1 MYADSRVC
9 VQGNLFIPV
18 VEALVANYDRY
29 NLLNSAILELFE
41 FIKAGAPFS
50 DALPQ
55 GFCPGFARIRNNLS
69 CWIRIQVYK
78 LRFNFEEENLYV

>member
-1 MYADSRVC
+1 

-50 DALPQ
+50 DTLPKR
-55 GFCPGFARIRNNLS
+55 C
-69 CWIRIQVYK
+69 
-78 LRFNFEEENLYV
+78 

>member
-1 MYADSRVC
+1 MLIVACVC

-41 FIKAGAPFS
+41 FIKAGALFPMHCPRVSNPDPHSFELL
-50 DALPQ
+50 DPDLDRGVQIALK
-55 GFCPGFARIRNNLS
+55 F
-69 CWIRIQVYK
+69 
-78 LRFNFEEENLYV
+78 